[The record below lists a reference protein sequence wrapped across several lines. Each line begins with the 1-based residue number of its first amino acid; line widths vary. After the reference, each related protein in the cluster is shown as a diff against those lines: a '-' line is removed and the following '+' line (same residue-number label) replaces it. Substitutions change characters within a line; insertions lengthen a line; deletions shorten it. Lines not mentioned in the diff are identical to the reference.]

1 MDCAYVHTEMGL
13 ASARRR
19 GARPFKLMAS
29 CALVA
34 LLVVAVLAVHIA
46 LRAEIVA
53 ASARKAAAQARLE
66 SLMNEY
72 DRATLELARAT
83 SLDRIDGVARASL
96 GMTEP
101 ADMAVVLVDG
111 TAAPQATAPAAVE
124 SARANGAPTVLAGL
138 TGIVQ
143 QLVAAA
149 VSNLVAGWFAS
160 APPELP
166 SVLR

>member
-1 MDCAYVHTEMGL
+1 MHNEMGL

-19 GARPFKLMAS
+19 GARPFRLMAS

-34 LLVVAVLAVHIA
+34 LAVVVVLAGHIA

-53 ASARKAAAQARLE
+53 ASARRSAAQAKLE

-83 SLDRIDGVARASL
+83 SLDRIDGAARASL

-101 ADMAVVLVDG
+101 VQMAVVLVD
-111 TAAPQATAPAAVE
+111 AAVAPAVPARAAVE
-124 SARANGAPTVLAGL
+124 SARADRAPVVLAGL
-138 TGIVQ
+138 AGIVQ

-160 APPELP
+160 PPPELP